1 MEQNQGR
8 RSRFENSLT
17 KLADQDVEQ
26 HTADFKDGPLL
37 LREED
42 DCNVDLERVWSKA
55 SELSH
60 QDLCSVDD
68 LGESVQLVTKSR
80 KIRN

>member
-26 HTADFKDGPLL
+26 HTADFK
-37 LREED
+37 D